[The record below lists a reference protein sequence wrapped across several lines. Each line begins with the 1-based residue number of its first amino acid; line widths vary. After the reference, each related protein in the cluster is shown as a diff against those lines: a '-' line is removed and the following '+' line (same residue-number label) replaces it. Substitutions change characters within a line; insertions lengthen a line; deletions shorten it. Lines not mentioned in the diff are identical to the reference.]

1 MTAKAPSS
9 VASRH
14 LLPQG
19 EKEELGAAKLLPQ
32 GEKKGQGAAQPLPS
46 PLEGEGGS
54 RRLTDEGYA
63 GNMLRFAKQL
73 RKQMTEAEGKLWSA
87 LRGRRFEN
95 FKFRRQVPIGKY
107 IADFVCYDCKLIVEV
122 DGQQHDGSN
131 HDKVRDAYLTS
142 VGYRVLRFWNP
153 DIYVALD
160 GTLLAILDA
169 LNDTPHPSHA
179 ARATPSPARGEGKGL

>member
-1 MTAKAPSS
+1 MSARPPSS
-9 VASRH
+9 GASRH

-19 EKEELGAAKLLPQ
+19 EKEELRVAHLLPQ
-32 GEKKGQGAAQPLPS
+32 GEKEESTFPS

-54 RRLTDEGYA
+54 PGLDPGLTDEGYA
-63 GNMLRFAKQL
+63 GSTLKFAKQL

-107 IADFVCYDCKLIVEV
+107 IADFVCQDCKLIIEL
-122 DGQQHDGSN
+122 DGQQHDGSE
-131 HDKVRDAYLTS
+131 HDQVRDAYLKS

-169 LNDTPHPSHA
+169 LN
-179 ARATPSPARGEGKGL
+179 EGRRERTLK